1 MLVWNMKLS
10 FGERQPYRIW
20 FDYLKTC
27 LNDELLSN
35 KVDRKF
41 YKDWHL
47 NLISSKYTPKRRRKV
62 NGKLKIVKIDYP
74 FDKWIEKHE
83 HLFTD
88 TSTTMRISS
97 GTKSTKSILLE
108 IPLNYSI
115 TKVQREVGKVLENKL
130 NKRLSKFTITSN
142 RPLVL
147 PPFDYFLYAYKTKRD
162 NQKLTL
168 EEIWGKVNE
177 HIKKRQNKFV
187 GKISIKKLVEQ
198 GKLRSRFLMGTP
210 YNKKARNKSVIINR
224 NIKKAKTILDNVCKG
239 VFPGNYSLQ

>member
-1 MLVWNMKLS
+1 MKLS

-27 LNDELLSN
+27 LNDESLSK

-47 NLISSKYTPKRRRKV
+47 TS
-62 NGKLKIVKIDYP
+62 VKTQK
-74 FDKWIEKHE
+74 FDTWYKTHE

-88 TSTTMRISS
+88 ITTTMKISS
-97 GTKSTKSILLE
+97 GTKSSNSILLE
-108 IPLNYSI
+108 VPLNYSI

-147 PPFDYFLYAYKTKRD
+147 PPLDYFLYAWELKHSDK
-162 NQKLTL
+162 KLKL
-168 EEIWGKVNE
+168 EEIWEKVKKKIDQRQGKVS
-177 HIKKRQNKFV
+177 KLV
-187 GKISIKKLVEQ
+187 GK
-198 GKLRSRFLMGTP
+198 GKLRRRALASG
-210 YNKKARNKSVIINR
+210 NKAIIISR
-224 NIKKAKTILDNVCKG
+224 NINKAQKILENVCKG
-239 VFPGNYSLQ
+239 IFTGNYSDN

>member
-10 FGERQPYRIW
+10 FGERQPFRIW
-20 FDYLKTC
+20 FDYLQTC
-27 LNDELLSN
+27 LNDESLSK

-41 YKDWHL
+41 YKDWNL

-147 PPFDYFLYAYKTKRD
+147 PPLDYFLYAW
-162 NQKLTL
+162 KLKHSDKKLKL
-168 EEIWGKVNE
+168 EEIWKKVNE
-177 HIKKRQNKFV
+177 RIKQRQERVSKLV
-187 GKISIKKLVEQ
+187 GK
-198 GKLRSRFLMGTP
+198 GKLRKRALASG
-210 YNKKARNKSVIINR
+210 NKAIIISR
-224 NIKKAKTILDNVCKG
+224 NINKAQKILENVCKG
-239 VFPGNYSLQ
+239 VFPGNYSLD

>member
-27 LNDELLSN
+27 LNDESLSK

-47 NLISSKYTPKRRRKV
+47 TS
-62 NGKLKIVKIDYP
+62 VKTQK
-74 FDKWIEKHE
+74 FDTWYKTHE

-88 TSTTMRISS
+88 TSTTMKISS
-97 GTKSTKSILLE
+97 GTKSSNSILLE
-108 IPLNYSI
+108 IPVNYSI

-142 RPLVL
+142 RALIL
-147 PPFDYFLYAYKTKRD
+147 PPLDYFLYAWKLRYSNKDIKLAELWTKVQEYI
-162 NQKLTL
+162 QKRQ
-168 EEIWGKVNE
+168 GKV
-177 HIKKRQNKFV
+177 
-187 GKISIKKLVEQ
+187 SKLVCK
-198 GKLRSRFLMGTP
+198 GKLRRRTLASGDTNER
-210 YNKKARNKSVIINR
+210 KAILISR
-224 NIKKAKTILDNVCKG
+224 NINKAQKILENVCKG
-239 VFPGNYSLQ
+239 IFTGNYADN

>member
-1 MLVWNMKLS
+1 MKLS

-27 LNDELLSN
+27 LNDESLSK

-47 NLISSKYTPKRRRKV
+47 TS
-62 NGKLKIVKIDYP
+62 VKTQK
-74 FDKWIEKHE
+74 FDTWYKTHK

-88 TSTTMRISS
+88 ITTTMKISS
-97 GTKSTKSILLE
+97 GTKSSNSILLE
-108 IPLNYSI
+108 IPVNYSI

-147 PPFDYFLYAYKTKRD
+147 PPLDYFLYAWELKHSDK
-162 NQKLTL
+162 KLKL
-168 EEIWGKVNE
+168 EEIWEKVKKKIDQRQGKVS
-177 HIKKRQNKFV
+177 KLV
-187 GKISIKKLVEQ
+187 GK
-198 GKLRSRFLMGTP
+198 GKLRRRALASG
-210 YNKKARNKSVIINR
+210 NKAIIISR
-224 NIKKAKTILDNVCKG
+224 NINKAQKILENVCKG
-239 VFPGNYSLQ
+239 IFTGNYSDN

>member
-130 NKRLSKFTITSN
+130 NKRLSKFSITSN
-142 RPLVL
+142 RALIL
-147 PPFDYFLYAYKTKRD
+147 PPLDYFLYAYKTKRD
-162 NQKLTL
+162 NPKNLTL
-168 EEIWGKVNE
+168 EDIWGKVNE
-177 HIKKRQNKFV
+177 HIKKRQSK
-187 GKISIKKLVEQ
+187 IKKQVAKR
-198 GKLRSRFLMGTP
+198 KLRGRFLMGESP
-210 YNKKARNKSVIINR
+210 YDKNARNKAIIINR
-224 NIKKAKTILDNVCKG
+224 NIKKAKRILDNVCKG
-239 VFPGNYSLQ
+239 VFPGNYSLD